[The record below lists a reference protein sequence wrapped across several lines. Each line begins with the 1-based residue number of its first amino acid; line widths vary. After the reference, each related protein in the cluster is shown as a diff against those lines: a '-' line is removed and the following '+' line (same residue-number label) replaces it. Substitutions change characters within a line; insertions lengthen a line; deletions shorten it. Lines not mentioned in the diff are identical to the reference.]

1 MPQPNILLLMT
12 DEHRWDTMGYM
23 GCPALRTPNLDRLA
37 GEGAIFTQC
46 YSPNPLCMPARNA
59 LHTGLYTFQSGQMD
73 NVGDWP
79 LGLPTFTQ
87 ALQRLGYH
95 TALTGKIHVHE
106 GVGYDIDLT
115 DARWDGEIRALGF
128 DDVLQ
133 VAGKT
138 MDFFVDDAYTH
149 YLQEHG
155 LLYAYREDIVRRTES
170 ARGDGAW
177 PSILP
182 EEHYI
187 DNYIGRNAVEWF
199 SHYTRERPWFHMVS
213 FCSPHPCYD
222 AYRSMLD
229 RVDAGQVRLPANNP
243 DAELYRQTVA
253 NYVAQIQ
260 IVDDNV
266 GRIVQALAA
275 RGWLDDTLIL
285 FVADHGEMLGDQGRW
300 SKCYWED
307 ASTRVPLFLRYRPW
321 TGPRRVEETLVSV
334 HDVAA
339 TIIHAAAGEDRGR
352 RELLAGVAAPSRC
365 SPFSPGATDHVRRV
379 AYSENGGQFFRPWR
393 MVDDGR
399 YKYVWLNET
408 GEELLFDKAVDPH
421 CLADVAGEPGNAEVM
436 QRLRREMLRVH
447 VEHPAPKTG
456 RAAYSPRVPH
466 RITRERLERSAGR

>member
-1 MPQPNILLLMT
+1 MPRPNILLLMT

-37 GEGAIFTQC
+37 GEGVIFTQC
-46 YSPNPLCMPARNA
+46 YTPNPLCMPARNA

-95 TALTGKIHVHE
+95 TALTGKIHAHE

-115 DARWDGEIRALGF
+115 DTRWDGEIHALGL

-155 LLYAYREDIVRRTES
+155 LLYAYREDIMRRTE
-170 ARGDGAW
+170 ALPGDGAW

-187 DNYIGRNAVEWF
+187 DNYIGSSAAEWF
-199 SHYTRERPWFHMVS
+199 NHYTGERPWFHMVS

-222 AYRSMLD
+222 AYQSMLD
-229 RVDAGQVRLPANNP
+229 RVAADQVRLPANNP
-243 DAELYRQTVA
+243 EAELYRRTVA
-253 NYVAQIQ
+253 NYVAQVQ
-260 IVDDNV
+260 IVDENV
-266 GRIVQALAA
+266 GRILQALAT
-275 RGWLDDTLIL
+275 RGWLEDTLIL

-307 ASTRVPLFLRYRPW
+307 ASTRVPLFVRYLPW
-321 TGPRRVEETLVSV
+321 TGPRRVQETLVSL

-339 TIIHAAAGEDRGR
+339 TIIHAAAGEDRA
-352 RELLAGVAAPSRC
+352 REFLPGCSAVSLQPFLSGV
-365 SPFSPGATDHVRRV
+365 TDHVRRV
-379 AYSENGGQFFRPWR
+379 AYSENGGQFFKPWR

-408 GEELLFDKAVDPH
+408 GEELLFDKAVDPY
-421 CLADVAGEPGNAEVM
+421 CLADVGGEPGNAAVV

-447 VEHPAPKTG
+447 VDHPAPKTG

-466 RITRERLERSAGR
+466 RITRERLAKTAR